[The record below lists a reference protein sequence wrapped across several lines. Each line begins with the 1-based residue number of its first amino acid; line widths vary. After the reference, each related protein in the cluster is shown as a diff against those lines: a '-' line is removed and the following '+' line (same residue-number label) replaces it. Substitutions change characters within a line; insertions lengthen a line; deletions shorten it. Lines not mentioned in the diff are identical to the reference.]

1 MNHNQNLYY
10 QYHQDHG
17 HTTEDCRNMW
27 DHLEQLVQ
35 DGKLSKFDV
44 SRIAEICGIICIT
57 PVAEEVKRI

>member
-1 MNHNQNLYY
+1 
-10 QYHQDHG
+10 
-17 HTTEDCRNMW
+17 MW

-57 PVAEEVKRI
+57 PVAEEVKRIRRFGEMLLQVLLWAP